1 MAWKALVNYIAQNN
15 YDIYKIIPA
24 IPMIKKMTITM
35 KSLFSSKRSKAILG
49 IGLIAI
55 GIGSISKKVIRYPIG
70 GCMKGTQELTL
81 NKRISKFF
89 I

>member
-1 MAWKALVNYIAQNN
+1 
-15 YDIYKIIPA
+15 
-24 IPMIKKMTITM
+24 M
-35 KSLFSSKRSKAILG
+35 KSLLTSNRSKALLG

-55 GIGSISKKVIRYPIG
+55 GIGAISKKFISYPTG

-81 NKRISKFF
+81 NKSINKFF

>member
-1 MAWKALVNYIAQNN
+1 
-15 YDIYKIIPA
+15 
-24 IPMIKKMTITM
+24 MISKTTTTM
-35 KSLFSSKRSKAILG
+35 KSVLSSKRSKAILG

-55 GIGSISKKVIRYPIG
+55 GIGAISKKVINYPTG

-81 NKRISKFF
+81 NKEIKNKIF

>member
-1 MAWKALVNYIAQNN
+1 
-15 YDIYKIIPA
+15 
-24 IPMIKKMTITM
+24 MILKTTITM
-35 KSLFSSKRSKAILG
+35 KSLFLSKRSKAILG

-55 GIGSISKKVIRYPIG
+55 GIGVISKKVISYPTG

-81 NKRISKFF
+81 NKGINKLF

>member
-1 MAWKALVNYIAQNN
+1 MLEETI
-15 YDIYKIIPA
+15 
-24 IPMIKKMTITM
+24 ITM
-35 KSLFSSKRSKAILG
+35 KSLLSSKRSKAILG

-55 GIGSISKKVIRYPIG
+55 GIGAISKKVISYPTG

-81 NKRISKFF
+81 NKGINKFF